1 MKPLIKLITEVG
13 PLAVFFIGNSKFG
26 IFPATAAFMVA
37 TAIAIPIS
45 WKIEGKLPIMPIII
59 GVFVVFFGSLT
70 LIFQDPTF
78 IKIKPTI
85 VNLVFAAGLIIS
97 RIFFQKNVLKIIF
110 NKAFNLTE
118 RGWRVLNIRWS
129 FFFIFLAILNEIV
142 WRNYST
148 EIWISFKLWGIMPL
162 TIVWTL
168 AQMPL
173 VSKETIKNN

>member
-13 PLAVFFIGNSKFG
+13 PLAVFFIGNAKFG
-26 IFPATAAFMVA
+26 IFPATAAFMIA

-59 GVFVVFFGSLT
+59 GIFVVFFGSLT

-97 RIFFQKNVLKIIF
+97 RTFFQKNVLKIIF

-173 VSKETIKNN
+173 VSKETIKK

>member
-97 RIFFQKNVLKIIF
+97 RTFFQINVLKIIF

-173 VSKETIKNN
+173 VSKETIKK

>member
-97 RIFFQKNVLKIIF
+97 RTFFQKNVLKIIF

-129 FFFIFLAILNEIV
+129 FFFLFLAILNEIV

-173 VSKETIKNN
+173 VSKETIKK

>member
-1 MKPLIKLITEVG
+1 MKPLLKLITEVG

-59 GVFVVFFGSLT
+59 GIFVVFFGSLT

-97 RIFFQKNVLKIIF
+97 RTFFQKNVLKIIF

-173 VSKETIKNN
+173 VSKETIKK

>member
-97 RIFFQKNVLKIIF
+97 RTFFQKNVLKIIF

-118 RGWRVLNIRWS
+118 RGWRILNIRWS

-173 VSKETIKNN
+173 VSKETIKK

>member
-97 RIFFQKNVLKIIF
+97 RTFFQKNVLKIIF

-173 VSKETIKNN
+173 VSKETIKK

>member
-85 VNLVFAAGLIIS
+85 VNIVFAAGLIIS
-97 RIFFQKNVLKIIF
+97 RTFFQKNVLKIIF

-173 VSKETIKNN
+173 VSKETIKK

>member
-97 RIFFQKNVLKIIF
+97 RTFFQKNVLKIIF

-162 TIVWTL
+162 TILWTL

>member
-59 GVFVVFFGSLT
+59 GIFVVFFGSLT

-97 RIFFQKNVLKIIF
+97 RTFFQKNVLKIIF

-173 VSKETIKNN
+173 VSKETIKK

>member
-1 MKPLIKLITEVG
+1 
-13 PLAVFFIGNSKFG
+13 
-26 IFPATAAFMVA
+26 MVA

-97 RIFFQKNVLKIIF
+97 RTFFQKNVLKIIF

-173 VSKETIKNN
+173 VSKETIKK

>member
-13 PLAVFFIGNSKFG
+13 PLAVFFIGNAKFG
-26 IFPATAAFMVA
+26 IFPATAAFMIA

-97 RIFFQKNVLKIIF
+97 RTFFQKNVLKIIF

-173 VSKETIKNN
+173 VSKETIKK

>member
-13 PLAVFFIGNSKFG
+13 PLAVFFIGNAKFG
-26 IFPATAAFMVA
+26 IFPATAAFMIA

-59 GVFVVFFGSLT
+59 GIFVVFFGSLT

-85 VNLVFAAGLIIS
+85 VNLVFAFGLIIS
-97 RIFFQKNVLKIIF
+97 RSFFNTNVLKIIF

-118 RGWRVLNIRWS
+118 KGWRVLNIRWS

-162 TIVWTL
+162 TIIWTL

-173 VSKETIKNN
+173 VSKETIKK

>member
-1 MKPLIKLITEVG
+1 MKPLLKLITEVG

-97 RIFFQKNVLKIIF
+97 RTFFQKNVLKIIF

-173 VSKETIKNN
+173 VSKETIKK

>member
-1 MKPLIKLITEVG
+1 
-13 PLAVFFIGNSKFG
+13 
-26 IFPATAAFMVA
+26 
-37 TAIAIPIS
+37 
-45 WKIEGKLPIMPIII
+45 MPIII

-97 RIFFQKNVLKIIF
+97 RTFFQKNVLKIIF

-173 VSKETIKNN
+173 VSKETIKK

>member
-97 RIFFQKNVLKIIF
+97 RTFFQKNVLKIIF

-162 TIVWTL
+162 TILWTL

-173 VSKETIKNN
+173 VSKETIKK

>member
-97 RIFFQKNVLKIIF
+97 RTFFQKNVLKIIF
-110 NKAFNLTE
+110 NKA
-118 RGWRVLNIRWS
+118 I
-129 FFFIFLAILNEIV
+129 
-142 WRNYST
+142 
-148 EIWISFKLWGIMPL
+148 
-162 TIVWTL
+162 
-168 AQMPL
+168 
-173 VSKETIKNN
+173 

>member
-1 MKPLIKLITEVG
+1 MKPLLKLITEVG

-85 VNLVFAAGLIIS
+85 VNIVFAAGLIIS
-97 RIFFQKNVLKIIF
+97 RTFFQKNVLKIIF

-173 VSKETIKNN
+173 VSKETIKK

>member
-37 TAIAIPIS
+37 TAIAIPLS

-97 RIFFQKNVLKIIF
+97 RTFFQKNVLKIIF

-173 VSKETIKNN
+173 VSKETIKK

>member
-97 RIFFQKNVLKIIF
+97 RTFFQKNVLKIIF

-118 RGWRVLNIRWS
+118 KGWRVLNIRWS

-173 VSKETIKNN
+173 VSKETIKK

>member
-1 MKPLIKLITEVG
+1 MKIRSQNEASNKINHG
-13 PLAVFFIGNSKFG
+13 SWSISSFFIGNSKFG

-97 RIFFQKNVLKIIF
+97 RTFFSKKCFKNYI
-110 NKAFNLTE
+110 
-118 RGWRVLNIRWS
+118 
-129 FFFIFLAILNEIV
+129 
-142 WRNYST
+142 
-148 EIWISFKLWGIMPL
+148 
-162 TIVWTL
+162 
-168 AQMPL
+168 
-173 VSKETIKNN
+173 

>member
-97 RIFFQKNVLKIIF
+97 RTFFQKNVLKIIF

-118 RGWRVLNIRWS
+118 KGWRILNIRWS

-162 TIVWTL
+162 TIIWTL

-173 VSKETIKNN
+173 VSKETIKK

>member
-97 RIFFQKNVLKIIF
+97 RTFFQKNVLKIIF

-118 RGWRVLNIRWS
+118 KGWRILNIRWS

-162 TIVWTL
+162 TIIWTL

-173 VSKETIKNN
+173 VTKETVKK

>member
-1 MKPLIKLITEVG
+1 M
-13 PLAVFFIGNSKFG
+13 
-26 IFPATAAFMVA
+26 
-37 TAIAIPIS
+37 
-45 WKIEGKLPIMPIII
+45 
-59 GVFVVFFGSLT
+59 FFGSLT

-85 VNLVFAAGLIIS
+85 VNIVFAAGLIIS
-97 RIFFQKNVLKIIF
+97 RTFFQKNVLKIIF

-162 TIVWTL
+162 TILWTL

-173 VSKETIKNN
+173 VSKETIKK

>member
-13 PLAVFFIGNSKFG
+13 PLAIFFIGNSKFG

-97 RIFFQKNVLKIIF
+97 RTFFQKNVLKIIF

-173 VSKETIKNN
+173 VSKETIKK

>member
-59 GVFVVFFGSLT
+59 GIFVVFFGSLT

-97 RIFFQKNVLKIIF
+97 RTFFQKNVLKIIF

-118 RGWRVLNIRWS
+118 RGWRILNIRWS
-129 FFFIFLAILNEIV
+129 FFFICLAILNEIV

-173 VSKETIKNN
+173 VSKETIKK

>member
-1 MKPLIKLITEVG
+1 MKQLIKLITEVG

-85 VNLVFAAGLIIS
+85 VNIVFAAGLIIS
-97 RIFFQKNVLKIIF
+97 RTFFQKNVLKIIF

-129 FFFIFLAILNEIV
+129 FFFLFLAILNEIV

-173 VSKETIKNN
+173 VSKETIKK

>member
-97 RIFFQKNVLKIIF
+97 RAFFQKNVLKIIF

-173 VSKETIKNN
+173 VSKETIKK